1 MKAVVLGYHEIGYAC
16 LEVLLESRISV
27 SALFT
32 HKDDPDEEVWFRTP
46 RALAEKHGIP
56 VFDPDSL
63 RDPIWI
69 GRIRDLSPDYLFSFY
84 YRNLLPRKVLDI
96 PKIAPLNL
104 HGSLLPKFRGRCP
117 VNWVLIEGEERTGV
131 TLHVMEV
138 KPDAGDIVAQREVEI
153 ASEDTAGSLALKLAS
168 AARALLREI
177 MPQLEA
183 GRLERRPQAGPS
195 SYYGGRKPEDGV
207 IDWKKSA
214 TGIYNLIRAVTHPY
228 PGAYT
233 FLGGRKLFIW
243 KAHPR
248 QGEAEGP
255 PGTVVSTDPL
265 LIKTGEGLLHV
276 TSLQA
281 EGEDE
286 MGAELF
292 LSLHGRNMKSL
303 GGTF

>member
-1 MKAVVLGYHEIGYAC
+1 
-16 LEVLLESRISV
+16 
-27 SALFT
+27 
-32 HKDDPDEEVWFRTP
+32 
-46 RALAEKHGIP
+46 
-56 VFDPDSL
+56 L

-84 YRNLLPRKVLDI
+84 YRNLLPREVLDI

-153 ASEDTAGSLALKLAS
+153 AFEDTAGSLALKLAS
-168 AARALLREI
+168 DARVLLREI

-183 GRLERRPQAGPS
+183 GRLGRRPQAGPS

-248 QGEAEGP
+248 HGEAEGP